1 MIQQAI
7 TCDICGIEKRQ
18 TNHWFLVREE
28 SGELRISGW
37 NSLHILLPGTRH
49 LCGETCVHKLIS
61 QDLMRLGSGGLES
74 ADRAQEDAE
83 KTMSVQPASTAHAP
97 MWHPRTPVSA
107 EYTRLERSHI
117 RAGWRNS

>member
-37 NSLHILLPGTRH
+37 KPLQILFPGTLH

-61 QDLMRLGSGGLES
+61 QDLMRLGSAGLES
-74 ADRAQEDAE
+74 ADRAAEDAE
-83 KTMSVQPASTAHAP
+83 TRMSVQPANTAPSP
-97 MWHPRTPVSA
+97 MWQPRTPASA

-117 RAGWRNS
+117 RAGRRNS